1 MSIHRREGDFAKR
14 LGWGGVLT
22 TVTVVSTLLVACG
35 TPFVALATLGA
46 LFLPRRDVVVLIAV
60 NWLANQ
66 AIGFAFLHYPHT
78 WECYRGG
85 FNIGFAAM
93 LCAVAAPLANRILGK
108 VAPVLKALA
117 SFAVAF
123 VTYEGLLYAMSPQGN
138 AADFALP
145 IVGYIFLVNSIAF
158 VGLLLIKALAAAL
171 GFTPPRVTG
180 MLSARAGATNK

>member
-1 MSIHRREGDFAKR
+1 MSIHRRESDLAKR

-46 LFLPRRDVVVLIAV
+46 LFLPRRDAVVLIAV

-66 AIGFAFLHYPHT
+66 VIGFAFLHYPHT
-78 WECYRGG
+78 LECYRGG
-85 FNIGFAAM
+85 LDIGFAAM
-93 LCAVAAPLANRILGK
+93 LCAFAALLANKVLGK
-108 VAPVLKALA
+108 AAPVLKALG

-123 VTYEGLLYAMSPQGN
+123 VTYEGLLYAISPHAN
-138 AADFALP
+138 AADFAPP

-158 VGLLLIKALAAAL
+158 VGLLLIKALAAVL
-171 GFTPPRVTG
+171 GFAFPLVTV
-180 MLSARAGATNK
+180 SERAT

>member
-1 MSIHRREGDFAKR
+1 MSINKRESDFAKR
-14 LGWGGVLT
+14 LGWGVILT
-22 TVTVVSTLLVACG
+22 TVTVASTLLVACG

-46 LFLPRRDVVVLIAV
+46 LFLPRRDAVVLIAV

-66 AIGFAFLHYPHT
+66 TIGFAFLHYPHT

-85 FNIGFAAM
+85 LDIGFAAVSCV
-93 LCAVAAPLANRILGK
+93 CAALLAERVLRKAAPVVAALG
-108 VAPVLKALA
+108 

-123 VTYEGLLYAMSPQGN
+123 VTYEGLLYAISPHAH

-158 VGLLLIKALAAAL
+158 VGLLLIKALAAVL
-171 GFTPPRVTG
+171 GFSFPLVTLSELQRRV
-180 MLSARAGATNK
+180 S